1 MKYLIQTIS
10 AILFLI
16 SVILLTPG
24 QASGQDFV
32 YQPIN
37 PAFGGNPMNYQ
48 WLMSSANTQNVFKKE
63 SKYGYSR
70 DPFADFEESLQRQV
84 LSELTRNLV
93 RDRFGENFD
102 LSSDS
107 RFEFGEFTIDITPG
121 MDGVTVSIF
130 NVLTG
135 ETTNITI
142 PNIDG

>member
-1 MKYLIQTIS
+1 LGITLS
-10 AILFLI
+10 
-16 SVILLTPG
+16 TPE
-24 QASGQDFV
+24 QARAQDFV
-32 YQPIN
+32 YQPVN
-37 PAFGGNPMNYQ
+37 PAFGGSPLNYQ
-48 WLMSSANTQNVFKKE
+48 WLLSSANTQNLFKE
-63 SKYGYSR
+63 DRKYGYSR

-102 LSSDS
+102 LSTNS

-121 MDGVTVSIF
+121 IDGVTVSIF
-130 NVLTG
+130 NVFTG